1 MPHLTPNLWFD
12 GDALEAAEFYCSI
25 FPNSKITTVTHHT
38 VDAPVG
44 EAKVGDVL
52 TVSWELDGQDFTGI
66 NGGPMFQF
74 SEAVSLLVNVK
85 DQEELDYYWYKL
97 IEGGGEESQCGW
109 LKDKFGFSWQVCPEN
124 WEAMLTDPDTE
135 AVQRATNAM
144 YGMKK
149 LDIQALQDAFDGK

>member
-12 GDALEAAEFYCSI
+12 GNALEAAEFYCSI
-25 FPNSKITTVTHHT
+25 FPNSKINTITHHT
-38 VDAPVG
+38 VEAPG
-44 EAKVGDVL
+44 GGAKVGDVL

-74 SEAVSLLVNVK
+74 SEAVSLLINVK
-85 DQEELDYYWYKL
+85 DQAELDYYWYKL
-97 IEGGGEESQCGW
+97 IEGGGEESHCGW
-109 LKDKFGFSWQVCPEN
+109 LKDKFGFSWQVVNED

-135 AVQRATNAM
+135 AVKRATEAM

-149 LDIQALQDAFDGK
+149 LDIQALQDAFAGK